1 MFSYCSCCVF
11 QVWRRRSLRGGVRTC
26 LPHQVPW
33 CPRHTPGLC
42 AHVGAVSRRTFC
54 SLCGR
59 APVRLLQ
66 PHQVSHSGVASPT
79 LFFLKIA
86 SAILGPWHFHVNC
99 GILHQARWR
108 LDWDGVESRVCG
120 SVGRAPLP
128 LISAHLLDSMFVL
141 FHGPPPPI
149 FSATSGSI
157 SWKFL
162 SPPGLVKVMH
172 TN

>member
-1 MFSYCSCCVF
+1 MPAPPGALVPSSHPRTV
-11 QVWRRRSLRGGVRTC
+11 RTRGGCFQAHFLQSVWQGPRPTPAASSS
-26 LPHQVPW
+26 LP
-33 CPRHTPGLC
+33 
-42 AHVGAVSRRTFC
+42 
-54 SLCGR
+54 
-59 APVRLLQ
+59 
-66 PHQVSHSGVASPT
+66 SGVASPT